1 MNEASFIA
9 NLLKINSL
17 NIRQVR
23 LCDIVSSYSV
33 HRFSGGIYSKGR
45 CLSFDVNEI
54 VGRNSRPREGKHWV
68 LIRRLSIGGDLKV
81 GRQNTES
88 ITWSVSLLPDF
99 AGYYKTYRTVDV
111 RWLAL
116 IKPPL

>member
-1 MNEASFIA
+1 MNEVSFIA

-17 NIRQVR
+17 NIRRFACVILFHR
-23 LCDIVSSYSV
+23 IRCIVSVGEFIRREGVYP
-33 HRFSGGIYSKGR
+33 
-45 CLSFDVNEI
+45 VNEI
-54 VGRNSRPREGKHWV
+54 VRRNSRPREGKHWV